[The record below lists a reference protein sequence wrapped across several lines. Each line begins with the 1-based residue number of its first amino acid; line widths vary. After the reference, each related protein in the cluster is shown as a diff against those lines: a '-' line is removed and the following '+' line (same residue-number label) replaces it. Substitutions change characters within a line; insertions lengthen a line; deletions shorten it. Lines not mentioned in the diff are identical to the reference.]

1 MQSAGLMRNEG
12 EEDVQGGV
20 FLAGWRRKMMSSALE
35 KLVRYPSVDVR

>member
-12 EEDVQGGV
+12 EEDVQGV